1 MSIQSSINSA
11 LGSVE
16 QTLLR
21 AGTVLKTPGTEPEN
35 KQLDER
41 AKTKTTEE
49 TEQQEQQ
56 GELMPTQA
64 AKNPAEQIIT
74 QGNLTAGA
82 IASGRVQAKQQQMT
96 AAKSTSAD
104 RLAQLRERKTA
115 ARKEVKKIKGEE
127 RWIRRQLEKGGG
139 E

>member
-21 AGTVLKTPGTEPEN
+21 AGTLLKTPGIEPED
-35 KQLDER
+35 KQPEG
-41 AKTKTTEE
+41 
-49 TEQQEQQ
+49 TEQEGQPREPIPAQ
-56 GELMPTQA
+56 TI
-64 AKNPAEQIIT
+64 NPAEQIIT

-96 AAKSTSAD
+96 AAKTTSSD
-104 RLAQLRERKTA
+104 RLAELRACKAA
-115 ARKEVKKIKGEE
+115 ARKDVRKIKSEE
-127 RWIRRQLEKGGG
+127 RQIRRQLEKGGG

>member
-21 AGTVLKTPGTEPEN
+21 AGAVLRTPDTEPEDK
-35 KQLDER
+35 KQPEG
-41 AKTKTTEE
+41 
-49 TEQQEQQ
+49 TEQEWQPREP
-56 GELMPTQA
+56 MPAQPI
-64 AKNPAEQIIT
+64 NPAEQIIT
-74 QGNLTAGA
+74 QGNITAGA

-96 AAKSTSAD
+96 AAKTTSSD
-104 RLAQLRERKTA
+104 RLAELRERKAA
-115 ARKEVKKIKGEE
+115 ARKDVRKIKSEE
-127 RWIRRQLEKGGG
+127 RQIRRQLEKGGG

>member
-21 AGTVLKTPGTEPEN
+21 AGTVLKTPGIEPEN
-35 KQLDER
+35 KEQPEG
-41 AKTKTTEE
+41 
-49 TEQQEQQ
+49 TEQEEQPR
-56 GELMPTQA
+56 EPMPAQPI
-64 AKNPAEQIIT
+64 NPAEQIIT
-74 QGNLTAGA
+74 QGNITAGA

-96 AAKSTSAD
+96 AAKSTSSD
-104 RLAQLRERKTA
+104 RLAELRERKAA
-115 ARKEVKKIKGEE
+115 ARKDVRKIKSEE
-127 RWIRRQLEKGGG
+127 RQIRRQLEKGGG